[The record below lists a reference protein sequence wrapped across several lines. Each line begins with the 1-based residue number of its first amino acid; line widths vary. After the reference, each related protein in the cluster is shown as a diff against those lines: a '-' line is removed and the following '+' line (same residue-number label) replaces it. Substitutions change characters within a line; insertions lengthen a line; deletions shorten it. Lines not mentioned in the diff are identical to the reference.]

1 MNYISLIE
9 ELKKRGSVP
18 GLDAIE
24 GLLEELGHP
33 EDNLKI
39 VHIAGTN
46 GKGSIFAYLSS
57 ILIAAGFKV
66 GRYISP
72 TISCYEERFQING
85 EYIIKDKLARLYNI
99 VEEAMKREEE
109 KTGLKPTLFE
119 VETAI
124 SFLYFKEEKVDY
136 ALIEVGMGGRMDAT
150 NVIRHPELTVISS
163 ISYDHQAF
171 LGDTLE
177 EIAWQKAG
185 IIKESCPVVLSENSD
200 EVCKVIEQEATKKK
214 VKCIEI
220 KPTDYEVL
228 SETPYGSTFLWKE
241 QRYETKLP
249 GRHQV
254 SNAVTA
260 LAASEYLF
268 RKDYEKNNAR
278 KAIAK
283 KLDEMNVKSAQQGGI
298 IRTCWPG
305 RLEVLKK
312 EPLFYRDGA
321 HNPDGAKKLAAF
333 LQKYFTNKKIIYIM
347 GVLKDKEYK
356 KMLRYLMPMAKEVY
370 VFKPKNERG
379 LSAQILADTI
389 KEVADVSVTIESDV
403 NAAVFRNICLLI
415 QIFFGHWIPLS
426 RMMYL
431 WLVDPFLL
439 WKKWRIYCENR
450 KVRI

>member
-72 TISCYEERFQING
+72 TISCYEER
-85 EYIIKDKLARLYNI
+85 YITKDKLARLYNI

-403 NAAVFRNICLLI
+403 NAAVFRALDTAKPDDVLVAC
-415 QIFFGHWIPLS
+415 GSLS
-426 RMMYL
+426 FMEEMEDIL
-431 WLVDPFLL
+431 
-439 WKKWRIYCENR
+439 
-450 KVRI
+450 

>member
-33 EDNLKI
+33 EDNLKV

-85 EYIIKDKLARLYNI
+85 EYIKKEELARIYNI

-278 KAIAK
+278 KAIAEE
-283 KLDEMNVKSAQQGGI
+283 LDEMNVKSAQQGGI

-403 NAAVFRNICLLI
+403 NAAVFRALDTAKPDDVLVAC
-415 QIFFGHWIPLS
+415 GSLS
-426 RMMYL
+426 FMEEMEDIL
-431 WLVDPFLL
+431 
-439 WKKWRIYCENR
+439 
-450 KVRI
+450 

>member
-9 ELKKRGSVP
+9 ELKKRGSVL

-85 EYIIKDKLARLYNI
+85 EYITKDKLARLYNI

-403 NAAVFRNICLLI
+403 NAAVFRALDTAKPDDVLVAC
-415 QIFFGHWIPLS
+415 GSLS
-426 RMMYL
+426 FMEEMEDIL
-431 WLVDPFLL
+431 
-439 WKKWRIYCENR
+439 
-450 KVRI
+450 

>member
-18 GLDAIE
+18 GLDAFE
-24 GLLEELGHP
+24 GLLEELGLP
-33 EDNLKI
+33 VDNLKI

-85 EYIIKDKLARLYNI
+85 EYITKDKLARLYNI

-136 ALIEVGMGGRMDAT
+136 ALIEGGMGGRMDAT

-370 VFKPKNERG
+370 VFKPNNERG
-379 LSAQILADTI
+379 LSALILADTI
-389 KEVADVSVTIESDV
+389 KEVADVYYTLESDV
-403 NAAVFRNICLLI
+403 NAAVFRALDTAKPDDVLVAC
-415 QIFFGHWIPLS
+415 GSLS
-426 RMMYL
+426 FMEEMEDIL
-431 WLVDPFLL
+431 
-439 WKKWRIYCENR
+439 
-450 KVRI
+450 

>member
-33 EDNLKI
+33 EDNLKV

-85 EYIIKDKLARLYNI
+85 EYITKDELARLYNI

-278 KAIAK
+278 KAIAEE
-283 KLDEMNVKSAQQGGI
+283 LDEMNVKSAQQGGI

-356 KMLRYLMPMAKEVY
+356 KMLRYLMPMALEVY
-370 VFKPKNERG
+370 VLKPKNERG

-403 NAAVFRNICLLI
+403 NAAVFRALDTAKPDDVLVAC
-415 QIFFGHWIPLS
+415 GSLS
-426 RMMYL
+426 FMEEMEDIL
-431 WLVDPFLL
+431 
-439 WKKWRIYCENR
+439 
-450 KVRI
+450 

>member
-85 EYIIKDKLARLYNI
+85 EYITKDKLVRLYNI

-185 IIKESCPVVLSENSD
+185 IIKESCPVILSENSD
-200 EVCKVIEQEATKKK
+200 EVCKVIGQEATKKK

-220 KPTDYEVL
+220 EPTDYEVL

-278 KAIAK
+278 KVIAEE
-283 KLDEMNVKSAQQGGI
+283 LDEMNVKSAQQGGI

-403 NAAVFRNICLLI
+403 NAAVFRALDTAKPDDVLVAC
-415 QIFFGHWIPLS
+415 GSLS
-426 RMMYL
+426 FMEEMEDIL
-431 WLVDPFLL
+431 
-439 WKKWRIYCENR
+439 
-450 KVRI
+450 

>member
-85 EYIIKDKLARLYNI
+85 KYITKDKLARLYNI

-124 SFLYFKEEKVDY
+124 SFLYFKEEEVDY

-177 EIAWQKAG
+177 EISWQKAG

-200 EVCKVIEQEATKKK
+200 EVCKVIEQEAKKK
-214 VKCIEI
+214 RVKCIEI
-220 KPTDYEVL
+220 EPTDYEVL

-268 RKDYEKNNAR
+268 HKDYEKNNAR

-347 GVLKDKEYK
+347 GVLKDKEYN

-403 NAAVFRNICLLI
+403 NAAVFRALDTAKPDDVLVAC
-415 QIFFGHWIPLS
+415 GSLS
-426 RMMYL
+426 FMEEMEDIL
-431 WLVDPFLL
+431 
-439 WKKWRIYCENR
+439 
-450 KVRI
+450 

>member
-85 EYIIKDKLARLYNI
+85 EYITKDKLARLYNI

-347 GVLKDKEYK
+347 VVLKDKEYK

-403 NAAVFRNICLLI
+403 NAAVFRALDTAKPDDVLVAC
-415 QIFFGHWIPLS
+415 GSLS
-426 RMMYL
+426 FMEEMEDIL
-431 WLVDPFLL
+431 
-439 WKKWRIYCENR
+439 
-450 KVRI
+450 

>member
-33 EDNLKI
+33 EDNLKV

-85 EYIIKDKLARLYNI
+85 EYITKDELARLYNI

-278 KAIAK
+278 KAIAEE
-283 KLDEMNVKSAQQGGI
+283 LDEMNVKSAQQGGI

-333 LQKYFTNKKIIYIM
+333 LQKYFTNKRIIYIM

-403 NAAVFRNICLLI
+403 NAAVFRALDTAKPDDVLVAC
-415 QIFFGHWIPLS
+415 GSLS
-426 RMMYL
+426 FMEEMEDIL
-431 WLVDPFLL
+431 
-439 WKKWRIYCENR
+439 
-450 KVRI
+450 

>member
-1 MNYISLIE
+1 M
-9 ELKKRGSVP
+9 
-18 GLDAIE
+18 
-24 GLLEELGHP
+24 LEELGHP
-33 EDNLKI
+33 EDKLKI

-85 EYIIKDKLARLYNI
+85 EYITKDKLARLYNI

-403 NAAVFRNICLLI
+403 NAAVFRALDTAKPDDVLVAC
-415 QIFFGHWIPLS
+415 GSLS
-426 RMMYL
+426 FMEEMEDIL
-431 WLVDPFLL
+431 
-439 WKKWRIYCENR
+439 
-450 KVRI
+450 

>member
-33 EDNLKI
+33 EDNLKV

-85 EYIIKDKLARLYNI
+85 EYITKDELARLYNI

-278 KAIAK
+278 KAIAEE
-283 KLDEMNVKSAQQGGI
+283 LDEMNVKSAQQGGI

-389 KEVADVSVTIESDV
+389 KEVANVSVTIESDV
-403 NAAVFRNICLLI
+403 NAAVFRALDTAKPDDVLVAC
-415 QIFFGHWIPLS
+415 GSLS
-426 RMMYL
+426 FMEEMEDIL
-431 WLVDPFLL
+431 
-439 WKKWRIYCENR
+439 
-450 KVRI
+450 

>member
-241 QRYETKLP
+241 QRYETKLS

-403 NAAVFRNICLLI
+403 NAAVFRALDTAKPDDVLVAC
-415 QIFFGHWIPLS
+415 GSLS
-426 RMMYL
+426 FMEEMEDIL
-431 WLVDPFLL
+431 
-439 WKKWRIYCENR
+439 
-450 KVRI
+450 

>member
-33 EDNLKI
+33 EDNLKV

-85 EYIIKDKLARLYNI
+85 EYITKDELARLYNI

-109 KTGLKPTLFE
+109 KTVLKPTLFE

-278 KAIAK
+278 KAIAEE
-283 KLDEMNVKSAQQGGI
+283 LDEMNVKSAQQGGI

-403 NAAVFRNICLLI
+403 NAAVFRALDTAKPDDVLVAC
-415 QIFFGHWIPLS
+415 GSLS
-426 RMMYL
+426 FMEEMEDIL
-431 WLVDPFLL
+431 
-439 WKKWRIYCENR
+439 
-450 KVRI
+450 

>member
-9 ELKKRGSVP
+9 ELKKRGSVL

-85 EYIIKDKLARLYNI
+85 EYITKDKLARLYNI

-124 SFLYFKEEKVDY
+124 SFLYFKEEEVDY

-177 EIAWQKAG
+177 EIAWQKSG
-185 IIKESCPVVLSENSD
+185 IIKESCPVVLSENLD

-403 NAAVFRNICLLI
+403 NAAVFRALDTAKPDDVLVAC
-415 QIFFGHWIPLS
+415 GSLS
-426 RMMYL
+426 FMEEMEDIL
-431 WLVDPFLL
+431 
-439 WKKWRIYCENR
+439 
-450 KVRI
+450 

>member
-33 EDNLKI
+33 EDNLKV

-85 EYIIKDKLARLYNI
+85 EYITKDELARLYNI

-214 VKCIEI
+214 VKCIEM

-278 KAIAK
+278 KAIAEE
-283 KLDEMNVKSAQQGGI
+283 LDEMNVKSAQQGGI

-403 NAAVFRNICLLI
+403 NAAVFRALDTAKPDDVLVAC
-415 QIFFGHWIPLS
+415 GSLS
-426 RMMYL
+426 FMEEMEDIL
-431 WLVDPFLL
+431 
-439 WKKWRIYCENR
+439 
-450 KVRI
+450 

>member
-33 EDNLKI
+33 EDNLKV

-85 EYIIKDKLARLYNI
+85 EYITKDELARLYNI
-99 VEEAMKREEE
+99 VEEAMKREEK

-278 KAIAK
+278 KAIAEE
-283 KLDEMNVKSAQQGGI
+283 LDEMNVKSAQQGGI

-403 NAAVFRNICLLI
+403 NAAVFRALDTAKPDDVLVAC
-415 QIFFGHWIPLS
+415 GSLS
-426 RMMYL
+426 FMEEMEDIL
-431 WLVDPFLL
+431 
-439 WKKWRIYCENR
+439 
-450 KVRI
+450 

>member
-33 EDNLKI
+33 ENNLKI
-39 VHIAGTN
+39 VHIAVTN

-85 EYIIKDKLARLYNI
+85 EYITKDKLARLYNI

-370 VFKPKNERG
+370 VFKPNNERG

-403 NAAVFRNICLLI
+403 NAAVFRALDTAKPDDVLVAC
-415 QIFFGHWIPLS
+415 GSLS
-426 RMMYL
+426 FMEEMEDIL
-431 WLVDPFLL
+431 
-439 WKKWRIYCENR
+439 
-450 KVRI
+450 

>member
-85 EYIIKDKLARLYNI
+85 EYITKDKLARLYNI

-370 VFKPKNERG
+370 VFKPNNERG

-403 NAAVFRNICLLI
+403 NAAVFWALDTAKPDDVLVAC
-415 QIFFGHWIPLS
+415 GSLS
-426 RMMYL
+426 FMEEMEDIL
-431 WLVDPFLL
+431 
-439 WKKWRIYCENR
+439 
-450 KVRI
+450 

>member
-85 EYIIKDKLARLYNI
+85 EYITKDKLARLYNI
-99 VEEAMKREEE
+99 VEEAMKGEEE

-185 IIKESCPVVLSENSD
+185 IIKESCPVILSENSD
-200 EVCKVIEQEATKKK
+200 EVCKVIEQEATKKR

-220 KPTDYEVL
+220 EPTDYEVL

-278 KAIAK
+278 KAIAEE
-283 KLDEMNVKSAQQGGI
+283 LDEMNVKSAQQGGI

-403 NAAVFRNICLLI
+403 NAAVFRALDTAKPDDVLVAC
-415 QIFFGHWIPLS
+415 GSLS
-426 RMMYL
+426 FMEEMEDIL
-431 WLVDPFLL
+431 
-439 WKKWRIYCENR
+439 
-450 KVRI
+450 

>member
-356 KMLRYLMPMAKEVY
+356 KMLRYLMPMAREVY

-403 NAAVFRNICLLI
+403 NAAVFRALDTAKPDDVLVAC
-415 QIFFGHWIPLS
+415 GSLS
-426 RMMYL
+426 FMEEMEDIL
-431 WLVDPFLL
+431 
-439 WKKWRIYCENR
+439 
-450 KVRI
+450 

>member
-33 EDNLKI
+33 EDNLKV

-85 EYIIKDKLARLYNI
+85 EYITKDELARLYNI

-278 KAIAK
+278 KAIAEE
-283 KLDEMNVKSAQQGGI
+283 LDEMNVKSAQQGGI

-403 NAAVFRNICLLI
+403 NAAVFRALDTAKSDDVLVAC
-415 QIFFGHWIPLS
+415 GSLS
-426 RMMYL
+426 FMEEMEDIL
-431 WLVDPFLL
+431 
-439 WKKWRIYCENR
+439 
-450 KVRI
+450 